1 MNQLTD
7 EQQNLLK
14 FLPDG
19 FEGTRLEKLTMA
31 AFCYCSQCAIDR
43 GENQFSLGLVGL
55 KDLTGYNSISKLS
68 IAVKNLISNGYIT
81 CLKRGNGIEH
91 INSVYQMKFENIEKE
106 KNNNNTLYPT
116 TDMLMFTERLALL
129 SKEIEALKAE
139 NESLRIDIKSLKDD
153 NKTLNECVNKTA
165 KIINELKDSVN
176 LNYYEVW
183 NLKKEFSD
191 QFNIA
196 KNPNIAMSERLKA
209 AKIMNSIAY
218 RYPDILTKK
227 QRKAAMALLY
237 INDNTDVESKSETKA
252 EFTGLQ
258 DHSLTKESEYTFKEC
273 QENYKGL
280 IKNIQQKNPKYIGKS
295 YSHVKAEVRKE
306 KVLEIYDPLKSIEEN
321 LRNIASKGFN
331 ISKGTLMRYVKGNG
345 SRKAKTSQIEAL
357 IDTTVSIRENYR
369 RLKEE
374 GMKVGINKVSEIY
387 NKIKNI

>member
-19 FEGTRLEKLTMA
+19 FEGTKLEKLTMA
-31 AFCYCSQCAIDR
+31 AFCYCNQSAIER
-43 GENQFSLGLVGL
+43 GENQFSLGLIGL

-68 IAVKNLISNGYIT
+68 IAVKNLIREGYIT

-91 INSVYQMKFENIEKE
+91 INSVYQMKFENIKKE
-106 KNNNNTLYPT
+106 KNNNNTLNST
-116 TDMLMFTERLALL
+116 TDMLMITERLALL
-129 SKEIEALKAE
+129 SKEIEAM
-139 NESLRIDIKSLKDD
+139 KDD
-153 NKTLNECVNKTA
+153 NKTINERLNKAA
-165 KIINELKDSVN
+165 KIIKELKESVNTLHNSTDSTNEVN
-176 LNYYEVW
+176 LNYYEIC

-191 QFNIA
+191 QFKIA
-196 KNPNIAMSERLKA
+196 KNKNVAMSERFKA

-237 INDNTDVESKSETKA
+237 VNDNTNVESKSETKA
-252 EFTGLQ
+252 EVTGLQ
-258 DHSLTKESEYTFKEC
+258 DHSLTKESEYTFKEL

-280 IKNIQQKNPKYIGKS
+280 IKNLQQKNPKYIGNN
-295 YSHVKAEVRKE
+295 YNHVKAEVRKE
-306 KVLEIYDPLKSIEEN
+306 KVLEIYNPLKSIEEN
-321 LRNIASKGFN
+321 LRNIASEGIE
-331 ISKGTLMRYVKGNG
+331 ISKATLMRYVQGNG
-345 SRKAKTSQIEAL
+345 IREAKNGQIEAL
-357 IDTTVSIRENYR
+357 MNTTVSIRENYR